1 MGMFAKG
8 LVKGLAGSIDKNLQM
23 AMARRQDDVSRAKSF
38 WMTRQAQKLDAA
50 EEHDR
55 MAEKHLNRL
64 INEFGGDVAKGLAAY
79 KAIGG
84 DVDTVGQYIK
94 DLDETRQVGIKY
106 NIADKFKFD
115 GIDLSQ
121 FADLSK
127 KQALSAVGMEVKPLD
142 IQYTDTSGLARLG
155 LGFKD
160 KGKEISESI
169 NQLIPAKDLTEIR
182 NITSSL
188 KAKFDPSGLK
198 AGVEFDMAVQ
208 THAMSMQ
215 ANAPSLEKQLA
226 KNVQSLIAETDP
238 DKRKK
243 LLEDQTV
250 LLSAI
255 EDYENLTNKTNL
267 VGMST
272 LLSAY
277 NSGLTNLKT
286 EKGYKN
292 TSGLITLTN
301 PTGGPLL
308 QDQEALDAWSEMQ
321 KTYDTNFIK
330 NSLLSADGKSYLS
343 NKTQALASV
352 MGLREMAESMIAT
365 ANETI
370 DTEGDGAG
378 GGEPPPSDDPKDKFT
393 PEYVNNS
400 ANDYANAKE
409 FLQFAETQL
418 PAGQKMEY
426 QRVINNLTT
435 TFGLPLDV
443 AERLAE
449 PYKDK
454 VEDIIN
460 RRTTDN
466 TALIQALK
474 NKFGNDVVAD
484 DGSVM
489 SRPTLKLSKV
499 YSKKSQAFR
508 QDLREKQQIKIDA
521 WDDKFAATHNPDGSL
536 KTFK

>member
-8 LVKGLAGSIDKNLQM
+8 LVKGLAGSIDRNLQM
-23 AMARRQDDVSRAKSF
+23 AMSRRQDDVSRAKTF

-94 DLDETRQVGIKY
+94 DLDATRQVNIKY

-127 KQALSAVGMEVKPLD
+127 KDALSAVSMELKPLD
-142 IQYTDTSGLARLG
+142 IQYTDTSGLAKLG
-155 LGFKD
+155 LGLKD
-160 KGKEISESI
+160 KGKEISASI
-169 NQLIPAKDLTEIR
+169 NQLIPSKDLSEIR
-182 NITSSL
+182 NVTSSL
-188 KAKFDPSGLK
+188 RGKFDPSGLK
-198 AGVEFDMAVQ
+198 AGVEFDMARQ
-208 THAMSMQ
+208 THAMSMR

-226 KNVQSLIAETDP
+226 KNVQSLITETDP
-238 DKRKK
+238 DKKKK

-292 TSGLITLTN
+292 TSGMITLTN

-308 QDQEALDAWSEMQ
+308 QDQEALDVWSQME

-352 MGLREMAESMIAT
+352 MGLREMADSMIAT

-370 DTEGDGAG
+370 ETEGEGGDGG
-378 GGEPPPSDDPKDKFT
+378 QPPPLDDPATKFSKT
-393 PEYVNNS
+393 YV
-400 ANDYANAKE
+400 ANPDDNYANARE
-409 FLQFAETQL
+409 FLQYAETQM
-418 PAGQKMEY
+418 PAGQKMQY
-426 QRVINNLTT
+426 QNVLNNLTT
-435 TFGLPLDV
+435 NFGLPLNV

-449 PYKDK
+449 PYKDT
-454 VEDIIN
+454 VEDIVTQ
-460 RRTTDN
+460 RATGN
-466 TALIQALK
+466 TELIQALK

-484 DGSVM
+484 DGRVM
-489 SRPTLKLSKV
+489 ARPTATIGKGDRN
-499 YSKKSQAFR
+499 KSQA
-508 QDLREKQQIKIDA
+508 EKQEIIRLKQAAVDQ
-521 WDDKFAATHNPDGSL
+521 WDDMFKDTHNPDGTL
-536 KTFK
+536 KTFR

>member
-8 LVKGLAGSIDKNLQM
+8 LVKGLAGNIDKNLQM
-23 AMARRQDDVSRAKSF
+23 AMSRRQDDVSRAKTF

-64 INEFGGDVAKGLAAY
+64 INEFGGDVSKGLAAY

-84 DVDTVGQYIK
+84 DVDTVGQYLT
-94 DLDETRQVGIKY
+94 DLDATRQVGIKY

-115 GIDLSQ
+115 GVDLSQ

-169 NQLIPAKDLTEIR
+169 NQLIPARDLTEIR
-182 NITSSL
+182 NVTSSL
-188 KAKFDPSGLK
+188 KGKFDPSGLK
-198 AGVEFDMAVQ
+198 PGVEFNMAVQ

-226 KNVQSLIAETDP
+226 KNVQSLIKETDP
-238 DKRKK
+238 DKKKK

-255 EDYENLTNKTNL
+255 EDYESLTNKTNL

-277 NSGLTNLKT
+277 SSGLTKLKT

-292 TSGLITLTN
+292 TGGDVTLTN
-301 PTGGPLL
+301 PAGGPLL
-308 QDQEALDAWSEMQ
+308 EDQDALNAWSEMED
-321 KTYDTNFIK
+321 TYDTNFIK
-330 NSLLSADGKSYLS
+330 NSLLTPDGKGYLS
-343 NKTQALASV
+343 NKTQALSSV
-352 MGLREMAESMIAT
+352 MGLREKADSMIAT

-370 DTEGDGAG
+370 GTETEGGDGG
-378 GGEPPPSDDPKDKFT
+378 QPPPSDDPAAKFSKT
-393 PEYVNNS
+393 YV
-400 ANDYANAKE
+400 ANPDDNYANARE
-409 FLQFAETQL
+409 FLQYAETQM
-418 PAGQKMEY
+418 PAGQKMQY
-426 QRVINNLTT
+426 QNVLNNLTT
-435 TFGLPLDV
+435 NFGLPLNV
-443 AERLAE
+443 AEQLAE
-449 PYKDK
+449 PYKDSIENI
-454 VEDIIN
+454 VGQRTQTNADLITALRSRYGEDI
-460 RRTTDN
+460 
-466 TALIQALK
+466 
-474 NKFGNDVVAD
+474 VAA
-484 DGSVM
+484 DGRVM
-489 SRPTLKLSKV
+489 ARPTATTGKGDRN
-499 YSKKSQAFR
+499 KSQA
-508 QDLREKQQIKIDA
+508 EKQEIIRLKQAAVDQ
-521 WDDKFAATHNPDGSL
+521 WDDMFKATHNPDGTL
-536 KTFK
+536 KTFR